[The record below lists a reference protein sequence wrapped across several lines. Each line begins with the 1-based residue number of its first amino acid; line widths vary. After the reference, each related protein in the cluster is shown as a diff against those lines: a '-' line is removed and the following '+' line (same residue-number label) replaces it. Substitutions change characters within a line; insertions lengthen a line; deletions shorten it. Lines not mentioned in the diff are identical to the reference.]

1 MTPARP
7 EGDRT
12 MQWLRQH
19 GHWPLTV
26 FASFVFVQSLF
37 FKFTG
42 SPETVH
48 IFEHRLDPWAAS
60 LGFPG
65 LFAPGGLF
73 SAHVVGSAELLASLL
88 LLTGASV
95 TRLRSLQVLGAALGL
110 GVMSGA
116 IFFHLFTPLGV
127 AVQNNDGSSDGGQLF
142 AMACG
147 VWLSCAALL
156 WLRRE
161 VWQRGL
167 AGRAP

>member
-1 MTPARP
+1 
-7 EGDRT
+7 

-88 LLTGASV
+88 LPLTQG
-95 TRLRSLQVLGAALGL
+95 
-110 GVMSGA
+110 
-116 IFFHLFTPLGV
+116 HPGV
-127 AVQNNDGSSDGGQLF
+127 AADSGLPSP
-142 AMACG
+142 
-147 VWLSCAALL
+147 LL
-156 WLRRE
+156 M
-161 VWQRGL
+161 
-167 AGRAP
+167 